1 MRVKYKTKRR
11 GQVIN
16 IEMVGKL
23 FKVYNGKNYIPIQI
37 TGEMVGHK
45 LGEFSLTKK
54 IGSSIHLSEKN
65 KKKKEK
71 NNPGQKKKK

>member
-1 MRVKYKTKRR
+1 MLVKYKTKKRS
-11 GQVIN
+11 QI
-16 IEMVGKL
+16 ITAELVGKNI
-23 FKVYNGKNYIPIQI
+23 KVYNGKLYIPVLI
-37 TGEMVGHK
+37 TAEMIGHK

-71 NNPGQKKKK
+71 VGVSKK